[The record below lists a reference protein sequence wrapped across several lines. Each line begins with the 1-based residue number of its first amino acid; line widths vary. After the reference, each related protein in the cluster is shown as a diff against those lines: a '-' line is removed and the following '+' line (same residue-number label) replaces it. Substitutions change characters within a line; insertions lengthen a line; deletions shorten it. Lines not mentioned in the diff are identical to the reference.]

1 MMTGLCEVD
10 STQDSETGEQVAL
23 KSVQATGQISGLM
36 LEMTVR
42 QHYCNT
48 SNRNIETVYTLP
60 LAWGAVLMGI
70 SAEINGRRQA
80 GMVLEKNEAQ
90 HQYEEAI
97 TKGDM
102 PVMLEQSSR
111 GLYTIN
117 LGNLKSGEEA
127 VIEYQYAQLL
137 RFEQNR
143 IRLSIPTTIA
153 PRYGDAHKDGGLR
166 PHEST
171 DSSRLV
177 EYPFD
182 LSIRIDGEAAKGAIE
197 SPSHAIT
204 VAVTESGLVATLARN
219 GYLDRD
225 FVLTMDGVNSP
236 SLASVVKDDDGYTAL
251 ASFCPEIKAA
261 PNMAINLKILVDCS
275 GSMGG
280 ESITSAKLALHH
292 VLSGLGANDHFSYS
306 RFGSDIL
313 HDFPSMLSAQPSVIE
328 RASALVDVTDAN
340 LGGTEIEKA
349 LHSTFALKGGGEG
362 ADVLLITDG
371 EVWDIEKVI
380 KLAQKSGHRIF
391 AIGVGSSPADSL
403 LRQLAEDTGGAC
415 DLVGP
420 FEDIEQAITRM
431 FRRIRLQR
439 VTDLRVDWGT
449 EPCIWNTQPPKVLFD
464 GETVHVFAGFSK
476 QLVESPILSFIAHG
490 HDQRIEIT
498 APIPE
503 LFDTQTLCRI
513 AGDNRL
519 KTASEIDSVSLAMRY
534 QLVTDKTN
542 LFLVHQ
548 REGEDKAT
556 ELPRLQ
562 KILQMQAARWG
573 DGSDY
578 LMCKSICIGTSRAL
592 SIVDQM
598 PLGSAQAR
606 TPAFLRKDSSNLFSD
621 QTSQQVAFSKS
632 QIGVRPDEVIS
643 LINLNLTHPDDLY
656 YVIRFLESMQLPGR
670 VSDYRHEA
678 ASLGASSSE
687 IWTVLLLWLAKHFGT
702 EGNLSRQANR
712 ALNTLSK
719 EMDVVLLNKLLQV
732 LAGRLSVDMQDYWH
746 EPLVPEVIHA

>member
-1 MMTGLCEVD
+1 
-10 STQDSETGEQVAL
+10 
-23 KSVQATGQISGLM
+23 
-36 LEMTVR
+36 
-42 QHYCNT
+42 
-48 SNRNIETVYTLP
+48 
-60 LAWGAVLMGI
+60 
-70 SAEINGRRQA
+70 
-80 GMVLEKNEAQ
+80 
-90 HQYEEAI
+90 
-97 TKGDM
+97 
-102 PVMLEQSSR
+102 
-111 GLYTIN
+111 
-117 LGNLKSGEEA
+117 
-127 VIEYQYAQLL
+127 
-137 RFEQNR
+137 
-143 IRLSIPTTIA
+143 
-153 PRYGDAHKDGGLR
+153 
-166 PHEST
+166 
-171 DSSRLV
+171 
-177 EYPFD
+177 
-182 LSIRIDGEAAKGAIE
+182 
-197 SPSHAIT
+197 
-204 VAVTESGLVATLARN
+204 
-219 GYLDRD
+219 
-225 FVLTMDGVNSP
+225 
-236 SLASVVKDDDGYTAL
+236 
-251 ASFCPEIKAA
+251 
-261 PNMAINLKILVDCS
+261 MAINLKILVDCS
-275 GSMGG
+275 GSMRG

-349 LHSTFALKGGGEG
+349 LHSTFSLKGGGEG

-449 EPCIWNTQPPKVLFD
+449 EPCIWKTEPPKVLFD

-476 QLVESPILSFIAHG
+476 QLAESPILSFIAHG
-490 HDQRIEIT
+490 HDQRTEIT

-513 AGDNRL
+513 AGNDRL
-519 KTASEIDSVSLAMRY
+519 KTASEIDSLNLAMRY

-556 ELPRLQ
+556 DLPRLQ

-578 LMCKSICIGTSRAL
+578 LMCKSICIKTSRAL

-621 QTSQQVAFSKS
+621 QTSQQVAFSKA
-632 QIGVRPDEVIS
+632 QVGIRPDEVIS
-643 LINLNLTHPDDLY
+643 VINLNLTHPDDLY
-656 YVIRFLESMQLPGR
+656 YVIRFLESMQFPGR

-678 ASLGASSSE
+678 DSLGASSSE

-732 LAGRLSVDMQDYWH
+732 LASKFSVDMQDYWN
-746 EPLVPEVIHA
+746 EPLVPEEINA